1 MEAIRVKQTVERKG
15 EVTIRDLPVVE
26 GQQVEVL
33 LMISPTTQEKRP
45 YITARQLLDSPLIG
59 LWKDRDDIGDSVD
72 YARQLRQQAQTRQ

>member
-33 LMISPTTQEKRP
+33 LMISPTTQE
-45 YITARQLLDSPLIG
+45 
-59 LWKDRDDIGDSVD
+59 
-72 YARQLRQQAQTRQ
+72 